1 MNVSLVYKFAM
12 LQQMEMAWLIEQKL
26 VEMIVRYMNISL
38 VYQFVMYLILT

>member
-12 LQQMEMAWLIEQKL
+12 LQQMAWLIEQKL